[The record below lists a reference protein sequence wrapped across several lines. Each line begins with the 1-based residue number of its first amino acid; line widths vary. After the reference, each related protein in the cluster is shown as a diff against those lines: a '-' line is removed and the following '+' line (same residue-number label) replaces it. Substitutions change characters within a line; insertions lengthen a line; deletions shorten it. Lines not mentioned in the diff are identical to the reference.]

1 MEGGIGPALTDP
13 FWKHGDSS
21 EAINRAITKGIA
33 GTEMA
38 AFEAIYPAEDRQ
50 ALTDYI
56 LSKQEGVRE
65 LVRFVYPTAHFKGK
79 RLAPELFKTI

>member
-1 MEGGIGPALTDP
+1 M
-13 FWKHGDSS
+13 
-21 EAINRAITKGIA
+21 
-33 GTEMA
+33 

-65 LVRFVYPTAHFKGK
+65 MVRFVYPTSPFQ
-79 RLAPELFKTI
+79 RQTTCP